1 MANVLPPFLRPP
13 PPLSCFLLPLPPT
26 ECDVLYYTTTE
37 QRGKEEN
44 SYSPHDSSPIFPP
57 YASFP
62 FSKIPKMGN
71 GGVFPHSKPSSEPLS
86 LSLRHCPRLFHSISW
101 RQNRY
106 ILSGCLVLPRIEE
119 GTLYIQMGFAWD
131 SPSIHAQ
138 QVSPHIL
145 YFLFN
150 RQLLFFSPLP

>member
-1 MANVLPPFLRPP
+1 MVNCPPSLSSS
-13 PPLSCFLLPLPPT
+13 PPLSSFLLPLPPT
-26 ECDVLYYTTTE
+26 ECDVLYYTTTQ

-44 SYSPHDSSPIFPP
+44 SFSSFPP
-57 YASFP
+57 LF
-62 FSKIPKMGN
+62 IPHLSTVRIFFLFENTEDGKRRC
-71 GGVFPHSKPSSEPLS
+71 VPRIQKPSSEP
-86 LSLRHCPRLFHSISW
+86 LRHCPRLFHSISW